1 MASITK
7 RHGKDGSL
15 SYLIRVFLDEN
26 GEGRQHTKS
35 KTWRPAPGMKEATA
49 DKQAEKQAVLFEN
62 QVKRGL
68 LAYDSR
74 TTLGEYAKHWIEN
87 EPLAPKT
94 RARYWELY
102 KRINAAL
109 GHIKLE
115 KLQARHL
122 EAFYKNLAERG
133 VNTRAAYAQSEK
145 LGPLLKKRG
154 LSRDALGKLAGVA
167 ASTVSMAA
175 RGERVSQKT
184 AAKIAGALEIPVGE
198 LFTLH
203 DSEKPLSDKTI
214 QHHHRL
220 LSAILEKAKRERL
233 VPFNVAREHAT
244 APKVQ
249 RKEAVYL
256 DDEEARRFLSAVLE
270 ERDIRKKAA
279 FVVLLFTGLRRGE
292 LCGLSW
298 QDIDE
303 EEQIIHVVRASQYQ
317 QGKGVVEVP
326 TKNVSSVRAVKVPAF
341 VMEVLQEYRAFWN
354 RQRLAWGDAWQ
365 GEAGRLFVQHDGK
378 PINPDTINYWL
389 NDFLKRHDLEHITPH
404 SLRHTFA
411 TLQIAAGVDIRTL
424 QARTGHAQASTLV
437 NIYSHAL
444 KSAQEAASD
453 ALESVL
459 LPAKEG

>member
-1 MASITK
+1 MANITK

-133 VNTRAAYAQSEK
+133 VNKRAAYARSEK

-154 LSRDALGKLAGVA
+154 LSRDALGKRAGVA

-249 RKEAVYL
+249 RKEAVYM

-270 ERDIRKKAA
+270 ETDIRKKAA

-303 EEQIIHVVRASQYQ
+303 GRQIINVVRASQYQ
-317 QGKGVVEVP
+317 QGNGVVEVP
-326 TKNVSSVRAVKVPAF
+326 TKTASSVRAVKVPAF
-341 VMEVLQEYRAFWN
+341 VMEVLQEYRAAWN

-389 NDFLKRHDLEHITPH
+389 NDFLKRHGLEHITPH

>member
-1 MASITK
+1 MANITK

-94 RARYWELY
+94 RERYWELY

-122 EAFYKNLAERG
+122 EAFYKNLAESG
-133 VNTRAAYAQSEK
+133 VNKRAAYAQSEK

-154 LSRDALGKLAGVA
+154 LSRDALGKLARVA

-326 TKNVSSVRAVKVPAF
+326 TKNVSSVWAVKVPAF
-341 VMEVLQEYRAFWN
+341 VIEVLQEYRAAWN

-389 NDFLKRHDLEHITPH
+389 NEFLKRHGLEHITPH

>member
-1 MASITK
+1 MANITK

-122 EAFYKNLAERG
+122 EAFYKNLAESG
-133 VNTRAAYAQSEK
+133 VNKRAAYAQSEK

-220 LSAILEKAKRERL
+220 LSAILEKAKRERM

-341 VMEVLQEYRAFWN
+341 VIEVLQEYRAAWN

-365 GEAGRLFVQHDGK
+365 GEAGWLFVQHDGK

-389 NDFLKRHDLEHITPH
+389 NEFLKRHGLEHITPH

>member
-1 MASITK
+1 MANITK

-35 KTWRPAPGMKEATA
+35 KTWRPSPGMKEATA

-94 RARYWELY
+94 RERYWELY
-102 KRINAAL
+102 KRINEAL

-122 EAFYKNLAERG
+122 EAFYKNLAESG
-133 VNTRAAYAQSEK
+133 VNKRAAYAQSEK

-154 LSRDALGKLAGVA
+154 LSRDALGKRAGVA

-249 RKEAVYL
+249 RKEAVYM

-270 ERDIRKKAA
+270 ETDIRKKAA

-303 EEQIIHVVRASQYQ
+303 ERQVINVVRASQYQ

-326 TKNVSSVRAVKVPAF
+326 TKNVSSIRAVKVPAF
-341 VMEVLQEYRAFWN
+341 VMEVLREYRAFWN

-365 GEAGRLFVQHDGK
+365 GEAGRLFVQQDGK

-389 NDFLKRHDLEHITPH
+389 NDFLKRHGLEHITPH

>member
-1 MASITK
+1 MANITK

-122 EAFYKNLAERG
+122 EAFYKNLAESG
-133 VNTRAAYAQSEK
+133 VNKRAAYAQSEK

-256 DDEEARRFLSAVLE
+256 DDEEA
-270 ERDIRKKAA
+270 AA
-279 FVVLLFTGLRRGE
+279 FCPRCWRKGTYGRKPLSWCCCLLGCAAGSCAACPGRTLTRDGRSSTW
-292 LCGLSW
+292 CGLPSTSR
-298 QDIDE
+298 E
-303 EEQIIHVVRASQYQ
+303 RAWWRCPL
-317 QGKGVVEVP
+317 K
-326 TKNVSSVRAVKVPAF
+326 TFPAS
-341 VMEVLQEYRAFWN
+341 
-354 RQRLAWGDAWQ
+354 
-365 GEAGRLFVQHDGK
+365 GR
-378 PINPDTINYWL
+378 
-389 NDFLKRHDLEHITPH
+389 
-404 SLRHTFA
+404 
-411 TLQIAAGVDIRTL
+411 
-424 QARTGHAQASTLV
+424 
-437 NIYSHAL
+437 
-444 KSAQEAASD
+444 
-453 ALESVL
+453 
-459 LPAKEG
+459 

>member
-1 MASITK
+1 MANITK

-94 RARYWELY
+94 RARYWDLY
-102 KRINAAL
+102 KRIDAAL

-122 EAFYKNLAERG
+122 EAFYKNLAESG
-133 VNTRAAYAQSEK
+133 VNQRAAYAQSEK
-145 LGPLLKKRG
+145 LGPLMKKRG

-184 AAKIAGALEIPVGE
+184 AAKIAAALEIPVGE
-198 LFTLH
+198 LFALH
-203 DSEKPLSDKTI
+203 NSEKPLSDKTI

-249 RKEAVYL
+249 RKEAVYM
-256 DDEEARRFLSAVLE
+256 DDEEARHFLSAVLE
-270 ERDIRKKAA
+270 ETDIRKKAA

-303 EEQIIHVVRASQYQ
+303 QRQIINVVRASQYQ

-326 TKNVSSVRAVKVPAF
+326 TKNVSSVRAVKVPVF
-341 VMEVLQEYRAFWN
+341 VIEVLQEYRAFWN

-365 GEAGRLFVQHDGK
+365 GEAGRLFVQHNGK

-389 NDFLKRHDLEHITPH
+389 NDFLKRHGLEHITPH

-444 KSAQEAASD
+444 KSAQEAASN

-459 LPAKEG
+459 LAAKEG

>member
-94 RARYWELY
+94 RERYWELY

-133 VNTRAAYAQSEK
+133 VNKRAAYAQSEK

-154 LSRDALGKLAGVA
+154 LSREALGKRAGVA

-184 AAKIAGALEIPVGE
+184 AVKIAEVLEIPVGE
-198 LFTLH
+198 LFALH

-270 ERDIRKKAA
+270 ETEIRKKAA

-303 EEQIIHVVRASQYQ
+303 ERQIINVVRASQYQ
-317 QGKGVVEVP
+317 QGNGVVEVP
-326 TKNVSSVRAVKVPAF
+326 TKTASSVRAVKVPAF
-341 VMEVLQEYRAFWN
+341 VIEVLREYRAFWN

-365 GEAGRLFVQHDGK
+365 GEAGRLFVQQDGK

-389 NDFLKRHDLEHITPH
+389 NDFLKRHGLEHITPH

>member
-1 MASITK
+1 MANITK

-62 QVKRGL
+62 QVKHGL

-122 EAFYKNLAERG
+122 EAFYKNLAESG
-133 VNTRAAYAQSEK
+133 VNKRAAYAQSEK

-154 LSRDALGKLAGVA
+154 LSRDALGKRAGVA
-167 ASTVSMAA
+167 ASTASMAA

-270 ERDIRKKAA
+270 ETDIRKKAA

-303 EEQIIHVVRASQYQ
+303 ERQVIHVVRASQYQ

-341 VMEVLQEYRAFWN
+341 VIEVLQEYRAFWN

-365 GEAGRLFVQHDGK
+365 GEAGRLFVQQDGK

-389 NDFLKRHDLEHITPH
+389 NDFLKRHGLEHITPH

>member
-122 EAFYKNLAERG
+122 EAFYKNLAESG
-133 VNTRAAYAQSEK
+133 VNKRAAYAQSEK
-145 LGPLLKKRG
+145 LGPLLKKQG

-203 DSEKPLSDKTI
+203 DSKKPLSDKTI

-270 ERDIRKKAA
+270 ETDIRKKAA

-303 EEQIIHVVRASQYQ
+303 ERQVIHVVRASQYQ

-341 VMEVLQEYRAFWN
+341 VMEVLQEYRAAWN

-389 NDFLKRHDLEHITPH
+389 NDFLKRHGLEHITPH

>member
-122 EAFYKNLAERG
+122 EAFYKNLAESG
-133 VNTRAAYAQSEK
+133 VNKRAAYAQSEK

-154 LSRDALGKLAGVA
+154 LPRDALGKLAGVA

-389 NDFLKRHDLEHITPH
+389 NDFLKRHGLEHITPH

>member
-1 MASITK
+1 M
-7 RHGKDGSL
+7 
-15 SYLIRVFLDEN
+15 
-26 GEGRQHTKS
+26 
-35 KTWRPAPGMKEATA
+35 
-49 DKQAEKQAVLFEN
+49 
-62 QVKRGL
+62 
-68 LAYDSR
+68 
-74 TTLGEYAKHWIEN
+74 
-87 EPLAPKT
+87 
-94 RARYWELY
+94 
-102 KRINAAL
+102 
-109 GHIKLE
+109 
-115 KLQARHL
+115 
-122 EAFYKNLAERG
+122 
-133 VNTRAAYAQSEK
+133 
-145 LGPLLKKRG
+145 
-154 LSRDALGKLAGVA
+154 
-167 ASTVSMAA
+167 
-175 RGERVSQKT
+175 
-184 AAKIAGALEIPVGE
+184 
-198 LFTLH
+198 
-203 DSEKPLSDKTI
+203 
-214 QHHHRL
+214 
-220 LSAILEKAKRERL
+220 
-233 VPFNVAREHAT
+233 PFNVAREHAT

-270 ERDIRKKAA
+270 ETDIRKKAA

-303 EEQIIHVVRASQYQ
+303 ERQVINVVRASQYQ

-341 VMEVLQEYRAFWN
+341 VIEVLQEYRAAWN

-389 NDFLKRHDLEHITPH
+389 NDFLKRHGLEHITPH

>member
-1 MASITK
+1 ME
-7 RHGKDGSL
+7 
-15 SYLIRVFLDEN
+15 F
-26 GEGRQHTKS
+26 
-35 KTWRPAPGMKEATA
+35 
-49 DKQAEKQAVLFEN
+49 
-62 QVKRGL
+62 
-68 LAYDSR
+68 
-74 TTLGEYAKHWIEN
+74 
-87 EPLAPKT
+87 
-94 RARYWELY
+94 
-102 KRINAAL
+102 
-109 GHIKLE
+109 E
-115 KLQARHL
+115 KLVSPSLKDLFINHI
-122 EAFYKNLAERG
+122 EAMILSGELQVGQQLPPERQL
-133 VNTRAAYAQSEK
+133 AQSMGVSRAVVNSGVAE
-145 LGPLLKKRG
+145 LERRGFLEVRPRVGTFVTDYRRAGTLDTLKSIMTYNRG
-154 LSRDALGKLAGVA
+154 RLRNEEIRSILEIRDALGKLAGVA

-184 AAKIAGALEIPVGE
+184 AAKIAGALEIPMGE
-198 LFTLH
+198 LFALH

-303 EEQIIHVVRASQYQ
+303 ERQVINVVRASQYQ

>member
-1 MASITK
+1 MANITK

-122 EAFYKNLAERG
+122 EAFYKNLAESG
-133 VNTRAAYAQSEK
+133 VNKRAAYAQSEK

-341 VMEVLQEYRAFWN
+341 VIEVLQEYRAFWN

-389 NDFLKRHDLEHITPH
+389 NEFLKRHGLEHITPH